1 MLSAQKY
8 LAAPTAGL
16 IVGRADLVEAC
27 RAQDSGI
34 GRAMKPTKEA
44 VVGVLAALQERRS
57 LDLDEWTANQHSK
70 VAAFVKQAARIGG
83 LRATT
88 VPDSTG
94 LPFSRVCL
102 TVDPAG
108 VEWSAAALAR
118 HLRAG
123 APPIWLMDHQAR
135 DGRLFL
141 ELVPLDEGEVR
152 EILRRLAALAATHG
166 PPPV

>member
-1 MLSAQKY
+1 MVSCSGGYRGAVRALRVEVDRLRATWRV
-8 LAAPTAGL
+8 LEERLDA
-16 IVGRADLVEAC
+16 IGRADLVEAC

-102 TVDPAG
+102 TVDP
-108 VEWSAAALAR
+108 
-118 HLRAG
+118 
-123 APPIWLMDHQAR
+123 
-135 DGRLFL
+135 
-141 ELVPLDEGEVR
+141 
-152 EILRRLAALAATHG
+152 
-166 PPPV
+166 